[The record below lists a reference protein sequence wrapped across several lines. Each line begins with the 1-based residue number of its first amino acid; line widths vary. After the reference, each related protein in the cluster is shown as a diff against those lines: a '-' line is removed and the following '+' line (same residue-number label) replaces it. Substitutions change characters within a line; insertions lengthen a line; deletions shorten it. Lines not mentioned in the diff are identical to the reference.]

1 MSDIVQLKGRAGVVH
16 KSSHWAKRYGGSIGP
31 RRFLNL
37 GVMADRF
44 LRIVE
49 IDDVFYV
56 GCAEPMLAHRARAS
70 EQVLRVIA
78 AFDDLDAAM
87 TCYRTELGQ

>member
-1 MSDIVQLKGRAGVVH
+1 MSDIIPLEGRAGVVH

-49 IDDVFYV
+49 IDGVFYV
-56 GCAEPMLAHRARAS
+56 GRAEPMLAHRARAS

-87 TCYRTELGQ
+87 TCYLTELG